1 MDALIAELKQK
12 VVEAL
17 NLEELSAEEINEN
30 TPLFGADGLGL
41 DSIDAL
47 ELIVL
52 LDKEYGIRLSDPK
65 QGKEIFYSI
74 ATMAEYIQK
83 HRTKE
88 HGRKDCYHSNGDLFR
103 ARG

>member
-52 LDKEYGIRLSDPK
+52 LDKEYGIRLFDPK

-83 HRTKE
+83 HRTK
-88 HGRKDCYHSNGDLFR
+88 
-103 ARG
+103 

>member
-83 HRTKE
+83 QRTK
-88 HGRKDCYHSNGDLFR
+88 
-103 ARG
+103 

>member
-1 MDALIAELKQK
+1 MDTLIAELKQK

-30 TPLFGADGLGL
+30 TPLFGVDGLGL

-83 HRTKE
+83 HRTI
-88 HGRKDCYHSNGDLFR
+88 
-103 ARG
+103 

>member
-12 VVEAL
+12 VVEVL

-83 HRTKE
+83 HRTK
-88 HGRKDCYHSNGDLFR
+88 
-103 ARG
+103 

>member
-52 LDKEYGIRLSDPK
+52 LDKEYGIRLADPK

-83 HRTKE
+83 HRTK
-88 HGRKDCYHSNGDLFR
+88 
-103 ARG
+103 

>member
-12 VVEAL
+12 GVEAL
-17 NLEELSAEEINEN
+17 NWEELSAEEINEN

-83 HRTKE
+83 HRTK
-88 HGRKDCYHSNGDLFR
+88 
-103 ARG
+103 

>member
-1 MDALIAELKQK
+1 MIVLHHTGNPTDDD
-12 VVEAL
+12 
-17 NLEELSAEEINEN
+17 LSAEEINEN

-83 HRTKE
+83 HRTK
-88 HGRKDCYHSNGDLFR
+88 
-103 ARG
+103 

>member
-12 VVEAL
+12 VIEVL

-83 HRTKE
+83 HRTK
-88 HGRKDCYHSNGDLFR
+88 
-103 ARG
+103 

>member
-52 LDKEYGIRLSDPK
+52 VDKEYGIRLSDPK

-83 HRTKE
+83 HRTK
-88 HGRKDCYHSNGDLFR
+88 
-103 ARG
+103 

>member
-30 TPLFGADGLGL
+30 TPLFGVDGLGL

-74 ATMAEYIQK
+74 ATLAEYIQK
-83 HRTKE
+83 HRTK
-88 HGRKDCYHSNGDLFR
+88 
-103 ARG
+103 

>member
-1 MDALIAELKQK
+1 MEALIAELKQK
-12 VVEAL
+12 VVEAI

-83 HRTKE
+83 HRTK
-88 HGRKDCYHSNGDLFR
+88 
-103 ARG
+103 

>member
-17 NLEELSAEEINEN
+17 NLEELSAGEINEN

-83 HRTKE
+83 HRTK
-88 HGRKDCYHSNGDLFR
+88 
-103 ARG
+103 

>member
-1 MDALIAELKQK
+1 MDAIIAELKQK

-83 HRTKE
+83 HRTK
-88 HGRKDCYHSNGDLFR
+88 
-103 ARG
+103 

>member
-12 VVEAL
+12 VIDVL

-41 DSIDAL
+41 DSLDAL
-47 ELIVL
+47 ELLVL
-52 LDKEYGIRLSDPK
+52 LATDYGIRLSDPK

-83 HRTKE
+83 HRTK
-88 HGRKDCYHSNGDLFR
+88 
-103 ARG
+103 

>member
-1 MDALIAELKQK
+1 MDALIAKLKQK

-17 NLEELSAEEINEN
+17 NLEELSAEELNEN

-83 HRTKE
+83 HRTK
-88 HGRKDCYHSNGDLFR
+88 
-103 ARG
+103 

>member
-1 MDALIAELKQK
+1 M
-12 VVEAL
+12 
-17 NLEELSAEEINEN
+17 EELSAEEINEN

-83 HRTKE
+83 NRTK
-88 HGRKDCYHSNGDLFR
+88 
-103 ARG
+103 

>member
-74 ATMAEYIQK
+74 ATMAAYIQK
-83 HRTKE
+83 HRPK
-88 HGRKDCYHSNGDLFR
+88 
-103 ARG
+103 

>member
-12 VVEAL
+12 VIDVL

-65 QGKEIFYSI
+65 QGKEIF
-74 ATMAEYIQK
+74 
-83 HRTKE
+83 
-88 HGRKDCYHSNGDLFR
+88 
-103 ARG
+103 

>member
-12 VVEAL
+12 VIDVL

-74 ATMAEYIQK
+74 ATMAKYIQK
-83 HRTKE
+83 NRTK
-88 HGRKDCYHSNGDLFR
+88 
-103 ARG
+103 

>member
-1 MDALIAELKQK
+1 MDALIVELKQT

-30 TPLFGADGLGL
+30 PPLFGADGLGL

-74 ATMAEYIQK
+74 ATMAEYIKK
-83 HRTKE
+83 HRTK
-88 HGRKDCYHSNGDLFR
+88 
-103 ARG
+103 

>member
-74 ATMAEYIQK
+74 ATMAEYIQQ
-83 HRTKE
+83 HRTK
-88 HGRKDCYHSNGDLFR
+88 
-103 ARG
+103 

>member
-12 VVEAL
+12 VIDVL

-47 ELIVL
+47 ELIAL
-52 LDKEYGIRLSDPK
+52 LDKEYGIRLADPK

-83 HRTKE
+83 HRTK
-88 HGRKDCYHSNGDLFR
+88 
-103 ARG
+103 

>member
-12 VVEAL
+12 VIDVL

-30 TPLFGADGLGL
+30 TPLFGADGRGL

-83 HRTKE
+83 HRTK
-88 HGRKDCYHSNGDLFR
+88 
-103 ARG
+103 

>member
-1 MDALIAELKQK
+1 MDALISELKQK
-12 VVEAL
+12 VIDVL

-83 HRTKE
+83 HRTK
-88 HGRKDCYHSNGDLFR
+88 
-103 ARG
+103 

>member
-12 VVEAL
+12 VIDVL

-47 ELIVL
+47 ERIVL

-83 HRTKE
+83 HRTK
-88 HGRKDCYHSNGDLFR
+88 
-103 ARG
+103 

>member
-1 MDALIAELKQK
+1 MDSLIAELKQK

-83 HRTKE
+83 HRTK
-88 HGRKDCYHSNGDLFR
+88 
-103 ARG
+103 

>member
-17 NLEELSAEEINEN
+17 NLEELPAEEINEN

-83 HRTKE
+83 HRTK
-88 HGRKDCYHSNGDLFR
+88 
-103 ARG
+103 

>member
-65 QGKEIFYSI
+65 QGRRFSI
-74 ATMAEYIQK
+74 P
-83 HRTKE
+83 
-88 HGRKDCYHSNGDLFR
+88 
-103 ARG
+103 

>member
-65 QGKEIFYSI
+65 QGKKIFYSI

-83 HRTKE
+83 HRTK
-88 HGRKDCYHSNGDLFR
+88 
-103 ARG
+103 

>member
-12 VVEAL
+12 VIDVL

-83 HRTKE
+83 HRP
-88 HGRKDCYHSNGDLFR
+88 D
-103 ARG
+103 

>member
-12 VVEAL
+12 VIDVL

-52 LDKEYGIRLSDPK
+52 LDKEYGIRLADPK
-65 QGKEIFYSI
+65 QGKEIFYCI

-83 HRTKE
+83 HRTK
-88 HGRKDCYHSNGDLFR
+88 
-103 ARG
+103 

>member
-12 VVEAL
+12 VIDVL

-47 ELIVL
+47 ERIVL

-83 HRTKE
+83 NRTK
-88 HGRKDCYHSNGDLFR
+88 
-103 ARG
+103 

>member
-12 VVEAL
+12 VVETL

-83 HRTKE
+83 HRTK
-88 HGRKDCYHSNGDLFR
+88 
-103 ARG
+103 

>member
-12 VVEAL
+12 VIDVL

-41 DSIDAL
+41 GSIDAL

-83 HRTKE
+83 NRTK
-88 HGRKDCYHSNGDLFR
+88 
-103 ARG
+103 

>member
-12 VVEAL
+12 VIDVL

-52 LDKEYGIRLSDPK
+52 LDKEYGICLSDPK

-83 HRTKE
+83 HRTK
-88 HGRKDCYHSNGDLFR
+88 
-103 ARG
+103 